1 MFMCLMER
9 IQIFGPQVGTDEEVL
24 AEMRALDAE
33 EEALEKRLREEQEDE
48 DFSRKKL
55 KGGKPIKLI

>member
-1 MFMCLMER
+1 MLQMVR
-9 IQIFGPQVGTDEEVL
+9 TPIFGPLTGTDEEVL

>member
-1 MFMCLMER
+1 MLQMVR
-9 IQIFGPQVGTDEEVL
+9 TPIFGPLTGTDEEVL

-33 EEALEKRLREEQEDE
+33 EKALEKRLREEQEDE

>member
-1 MFMCLMER
+1 MSSMVR
-9 IQIFGPQVGTDEEVL
+9 IPIFGPQVGTDAEVL

-33 EEALEKRLREEQEDE
+33 EKALEERLREEQEDE

-55 KGGKPIKLI
+55 KGGKPIKLV

>member
-1 MFMCLMER
+1 MLQMVR
-9 IQIFGPQVGTDEEVL
+9 TPIFGPLTGTDEEVL

-33 EEALEKRLREEQEDE
+33 EKALEERLREEREDE
-48 DFSRKKL
+48 EFSSKKL

>member
-1 MFMCLMER
+1 MLQMVR
-9 IQIFGPQVGTDEEVL
+9 TPIFGPLTGTDEEVL

-33 EEALEKRLREEQEDE
+33 EEALEKRLREEREDE
-48 DFSRKKL
+48 EFSSKKL

>member
-1 MFMCLMER
+1 MLQMVR
-9 IQIFGPQVGTDEEVL
+9 TPIFGPLMGTDEEVL

-33 EEALEKRLREEQEDE
+33 EEALEKRLREEREDE
-48 DFSRKKL
+48 EFSSKKL

>member
-1 MFMCLMER
+1 MLQMVR
-9 IQIFGPQVGTDEEVL
+9 TPIFGPLTGTDEEVL

-55 KGGKPIKLI
+55 KGGKPIKLV